1 MHPYFPMS
9 NTKSQ
14 NPDFAPVDDHLF
26 NRILSV
32 LDVAVLE
39 RSDNGDAFHL
49 RGLPPEW
56 WRQCIGPTES
66 PVLNPLQWS
75 PFLQDYLADPHPA
88 WDDQPGT
95 IEKSGPWTEP
105 DRQGG
110 SMTLEATALSI
121 GPRRLLLIERL
132 GAGFEQMQAIVQR
145 AREKMLAEDVT
156 LKSHH
161 KVETRLMGQLEASER
176 TKDDALALLQHLRLA
191 ALVLDERG
199 SITFVS
205 DQGLELLGLAADQ
218 VIGRAWEQ
226 ALPLRKP
233 DRSMIREMIDT
244 SSNNGKVGPFYIDG
258 PRPSWIEMEIHRD
271 PRYPGRQIMVL
282 NDRTELH
289 TLRQALNEQA
299 SFHDLVGKSPA
310 MLQMYQLVRDVARVD
325 TTVLIEG
332 ETGTGKEL
340 IARAIHFSSARK
352 QKPFIAAN
360 CAGLTDSILTS
371 QLFGHKRG
379 AFTGAVND
387 QQGLFEAAD
396 GGTLFLDEI
405 GDIPPPV
412 QTALLRV
419 LQEKE
424 ITRLGET
431 RPRKVDVRVVAAT
444 HHNLSE
450 DVVRGSF
457 RADLLYRIRIAR
469 IQLPPLRERREDI
482 PLLAHSFLSQI
493 CTATGKTIDGMSP
506 DTLRLLM
513 GHLWPGN
520 VRELKSAM
528 EFAVISCKGKEVL
541 PTDLPPEITSIPVV
555 PSPSVFIPLSS
566 GDEKSKLLAA
576 LSEAKGNR
584 TEAAKRLG
592 VSRAT
597 FYRRLVELNI
607 HPR

>member
-1 MHPYFPMS
+1 MNS
-9 NTKSQ
+9 RNS
-14 NPDFAPVDDHLF
+14 DFVPADDPLF
-26 NRILSV
+26 NRVLSM
-32 LDVAVLE
+32 LDIAVFE
-39 RSDNGDAFHL
+39 RANEANEFRL

-56 WRQCIGPTES
+56 WRQSAGLADCTA
-66 PVLNPLQWS
+66 LDLKQCS
-75 PFLQDYLADPHPA
+75 PFLQDYLAHAHPA
-88 WDDQPGT
+88 WEGEPGA
-95 IEKSGPWTEP
+95 IEKSGPWTES
-105 DRQGG
+105 DRQG
-110 SMTLEATALSI
+110 STMTLEATALSI
-121 GPRRLLLIERL
+121 GSRKLLLIERL

-145 AREKMLAEDVT
+145 AREKMLAEEVIV
-156 LKSHH
+156 KSHR
-161 KVETRLMGQLEASER
+161 KAETRLMGRLAASER
-176 TKDDALALLQHLRLA
+176 TKDDALALLQYLGVA
-191 ALVLDERG
+191 ALVLDEQG
-199 SITFVS
+199 CITFAS
-205 DQGLELLGLAADQ
+205 DRGLEILGRAAEQ
-218 VIGRAWEQ
+218 VIGRSWEQ
-226 ALPLRKP
+226 AFPLHEE
-233 DRSMIREMIDT
+233 DRV
-244 SSNNGKVGPFYIDG
+244 KVRHMLDGPSDRRTGGPFCMEG
-258 PRPSWIEMEIHRD
+258 ARLSWVEMEVHRD
-271 PRYPGRQIMVL
+271 PRHPGRQIVVL

-310 MLQMYQLVRDVARVD
+310 MLRVYQLVREVARVD

-387 QQGLFEAAD
+387 QQGLFEAAE

-424 ITRLGET
+424 ITRLGEA

-469 IQLPPLRERREDI
+469 VQLPPLRERREDI

-493 CTATGKTIDGMSP
+493 CTTIGKTIDGMSP

-513 GHLWPGN
+513 SHAWPGN

-528 EFAVISCKGKEVL
+528 EFAVISCKGKEIL
-541 PTDLPPEITSIPVV
+541 PVDLPPEITGDSVAS
-555 PSPSVFIPLSS
+555 SPSVWIPLTEQ
-566 GDEKSKLLAA
+566 DEKARLLAA

-607 HPR
+607 PPR

>member
-1 MHPYFPMS
+1 M
-9 NTKSQ
+9 KSWPG
-14 NPDFAPVDDHLF
+14 NLALHNESLF
-26 NRILSV
+26 NAILSTLKIV
-32 LDVAVLE
+32 VFE
-39 RSDNGDAFHL
+39 REEDSGEFRL
-49 RGLPPEW
+49 QGLPPDW
-56 WRQCIGPTES
+56 WRLWVGPANGTVLDLGQC
-66 PVLNPLQWS
+66 S
-75 PFLQDYLADPHPA
+75 PFLRDYLLGAHPIWGGQSGA
-88 WDDQPGT
+88 T
-95 IEKSGPWTEP
+95 EKSGPWTEP
-105 DRQGG
+105 DREGG
-110 SMTLEATALSI
+110 TMTLEATALSI
-121 GPRRLLLIERL
+121 ESKKLLLIERL
-132 GAGFEQMQAIVQR
+132 GSGFEEMGAIVQR
-145 AREKMLAEDVT
+145 AREKMLAEDLTV
-156 LKSHH
+156 KSHR
-161 KVETRLMGQLEASER
+161 KAETSLMGQLEASER
-176 TKDDALALLQHLRLA
+176 TKDDALALLQHLGLA

-199 SITFVS
+199 CITFVS
-205 DQGLELLGLAADQ
+205 DRGLVILGLAADH
-218 VIGRAWEQ
+218 VIGRVWEQ
-226 ALPLRKP
+226 ALPLKKE
-233 DRSMIREMIDT
+233 DRSMIREMINT
-244 SSNNGKVGPFYIDG
+244 SSTNGKVGPVCLEG
-258 PRPSWIEMEIHRD
+258 PRACWIEMEIHRD
-271 PRYPGRQIMVL
+271 PRHPGRQIVVL

-289 TLRQALNEQA
+289 TLRQALKEQA

-310 MLQMYQLVRDVARVD
+310 MLRIYQLVREVARVD

-352 QKPFIAAN
+352 QRPFIAAN
-360 CAGLTDSILTS
+360 CAGFTDSILTS

-387 QQGLFEAAD
+387 QQGLFEAAE

-424 ITRLGET
+424 ITRLGEA

-469 IQLPPLRERREDI
+469 VQLPPLRERREDI
-482 PLLAHSFLSQI
+482 PLLTHSFLSQI
-493 CTATGKTIDGMSP
+493 CTATGKTIDGISP

-513 GHLWPGN
+513 SHVWPGN
-520 VRELKSAM
+520 VRELKSAI
-528 EFAVISCKGKEVL
+528 EFAVISCKGRHIL
-541 PTDLPPEITSIPVV
+541 PTDLPPEIAAVPVAS
-555 PSPSVFIPLSS
+555 SPSTWIPLS
-566 GDEKSKLLAA
+566 GQDEKSKLLAA
-576 LSEAKGNR
+576 LSDAKGNR

-607 HPR
+607 HTR

>member
-1 MHPYFPMS
+1 M
-9 NTKSQ
+9 NRR
-14 NPDFAPVDDHLF
+14 NPDFEPVDESLF
-26 NRILSV
+26 NHVLSS
-32 LDVAVLE
+32 LDVVVLE
-39 RSDNGDAFHL
+39 RSDNGDTFHL
-49 RGLPPEW
+49 RGLPPQW
-56 WRQCIGPTES
+56 WCQCIGLTGS
-66 PVLNPLQWS
+66 PVLNPHQWS
-75 PFLQDYLADPHPA
+75 PFLQDYVAGPHPA
-88 WDDQPGT
+88 WDDKPGT
-95 IEKSGPWTEP
+95 IEKSGPWVES

-110 SMTLEATALSI
+110 TITLEATALSI
-121 GPRRLLLIERL
+121 GTRRLLLIERL
-132 GAGFEQMQAIVQR
+132 GAGFEQMHAIVQH
-145 AREKMLAEDVT
+145 AREKMLAEDVI
-156 LKSHH
+156 LKSHR
-161 KVETRLMGQLEASER
+161 KAETSLIGQLEASER

-199 SITFVS
+199 HITFAS
-205 DQGLELLGLAADQ
+205 DRGLQILGLAANQ
-218 VIGRAWEQ
+218 VIGQTWEQ
-226 ALPLRKP
+226 ALPLRQS
-233 DRSMIREMIDT
+233 DRSMIRAMIDA
-244 SSNNGKVGPFYIDG
+244 SSNNGTAGPLYIDG
-258 PRPSWIEMEIHRD
+258 PYPAWVEMEIHRD
-271 PRYPGRQIMVL
+271 PRYPGRQIVVL
-282 NDRTELH
+282 HDRTELH

-310 MLQMYQLVRDVARVD
+310 MLRVYQLVREVARVD

-379 AFTGAVND
+379 AFTGAVHD
-387 QQGLFEAAD
+387 QQGLFEAAE

-405 GDIPPPV
+405 GDVPPPV

-424 ITRLGET
+424 ITRLGEA

-450 DVVRGSF
+450 DVLRGSF

-469 IQLPPLRERREDI
+469 IQLPALQERREDI
-482 PLLAHSFLSQI
+482 PLLAHSFLMQI
-493 CTATGKTIDGMSP
+493 CTATGKTIERLNP

-513 GHLWPGN
+513 SYSWPGN
-520 VRELKSAM
+520 VRELRSAI

-541 PTDLPPEITSIPVV
+541 PADLPPEITSTSVV
-555 PSPSVFIPLSS
+555 PNPSVFIPLSS
-566 GDEKSKLLAA
+566 GDEKSRLLAA

-584 TEAAKRLG
+584 TKAARRLG
-592 VSRAT
+592 ISRAT
-597 FYRRLVELNI
+597 FYRRLVELDI

>member
-1 MHPYFPMS
+1 M
-9 NTKSQ
+9 KRQ
-14 NPDFAPVDDHLF
+14 NPDFAPVDDPLF
-26 NRILSV
+26 NHVLSA

-39 RSDNGDAFHL
+39 RSDNGDTFHL

-56 WRQCIGPTES
+56 WRQCVGLTES

-75 PFLQDYLADPHPA
+75 PFLQDYVADPHPA

-95 IEKSGPWTEP
+95 IEKSGPWTES

-110 SMTLEATALSI
+110 TMTLEATVLSM
-121 GPRRLLLIERL
+121 GSRRLLLIERL
-132 GAGFEQMQAIVQR
+132 GVGFEQMQAIVQR
-145 AREKMLAEDVT
+145 AREKMLAEERSV
-156 LKSHH
+156 KSYR
-161 KVETRLMGQLEASER
+161 KTETSLMGQLESSER

-199 SITFVS
+199 RITFVS
-205 DQGLELLGLAADQ
+205 DRGLEILGLAAEH
-218 VIGRAWEQ
+218 VIGQAWEQ
-226 ALPLRKP
+226 ALPLQKQ
-233 DRSMIREMIDT
+233 DRSMLREMID
-244 SSNNGKVGPFYIDG
+244 SSSRNGKVGPVCLEG
-258 PRPSWIEMEIHRD
+258 PRTCWIEMEIHRD

-299 SFHDLVGKSPA
+299 SFHDLVGKSHA
-310 MLQMYQLVRDVARVD
+310 MIRMYQLVRDVAQVD

-340 IARAIHFSSARK
+340 IARAIHSSSGRK
-352 QKPFIAAN
+352 NKPFIAAN

-387 QQGLFEAAD
+387 QQGLFEAAE

-424 ITRLGET
+424 ITRLGEA

-482 PLLAHSFLSQI
+482 PLLTHSFLSQI
-493 CTATGKTIDGMSP
+493 CTATGKIVDAVSP

-513 GHLWPGN
+513 SYVWPGN
-520 VRELKSAM
+520 VRELKSAI
-528 EFAVISCKGKEVL
+528 EFAVISCKGKDIL
-541 PTDLPPEITSIPVV
+541 PTDLPPEIAAVPVA
-555 PSPSVFIPLSS
+555 PSPSTWIPLS
-566 GDEKSKLLAA
+566 GQDEKSKLLAA
-576 LSEAKGNR
+576 LSDAKGNR

>member
-1 MHPYFPMS
+1 M
-9 NTKSQ
+9 KSR
-14 NPDFAPVDDHLF
+14 NPDFVPVDETLF
-26 NRILSV
+26 DRVLSA

-49 RGLPPEW
+49 RGQPPEW
-56 WRQCIGPTES
+56 WRQCVGLTES
-66 PVLNPLQWS
+66 SVLTPHQWS

-88 WDDQPGT
+88 WDDKPGT

-110 SMTLEATALSI
+110 TMTLEATALSI

-156 LKSHH
+156 MKSHR
-161 KVETRLMGQLEASER
+161 KAETRLMGQLEASER
-176 TKDDALALLQHLRLA
+176 TKDDVLALLQHLRLA
-191 ALVLDERG
+191 ALVLDQHG
-199 SITFVS
+199 CVTFVS
-205 DQGLELLGLAADQ
+205 DRGLEILGLAAEH
-218 VIGRAWEQ
+218 VTGRAWEQ
-226 ALPLRKP
+226 ALPLKKE
-233 DRSMIREMIDT
+233 DRVRIRQML
-244 SSNNGKVGPFYIDG
+244 DG
-258 PRPSWIEMEIHRD
+258 FSGGRTGEVFLMEGARPSWVELEVHQD
-271 PRYPGRQIMVL
+271 PRYPGRQIVVL

-289 TLRQALNEQA
+289 GLRQALNEQA

-310 MLQMYQLVRDVARVD
+310 MLRIYQLVREVARVD

-352 QKPFIAAN
+352 HKPFIAAN

-387 QQGLFEAAD
+387 QQGVFEAAE

-424 ITRLGET
+424 ITRLGEAK
-431 RPRKVDVRVVAAT
+431 PRKVDVRVVAAT

-469 IQLPPLRERREDI
+469 VQLPPLRERREDI
-482 PLLAHSFLSQI
+482 PLLAHSFLVQI
-493 CTATGKTIDGMSP
+493 CTATGKTIEGMSP

-513 GHLWPGN
+513 SHVWPGN
-520 VRELKSAM
+520 VRELKSAI
-528 EFAVISCKGKEVL
+528 EFAVISCKGKDIL
-541 PTDLPPEITSIPVV
+541 PADLPPEIAAVSVV
-555 PSPSVFIPLSS
+555 PSSSTWIPLS
-566 GDEKSKLLAA
+566 GQDEKSKLLAA
-576 LSEAKGNR
+576 LSDAKGNR

>member
-1 MHPYFPMS
+1 MTDQFHR
-9 NTKSQ
+9 
-14 NPDFAPVDDHLF
+14 PDTALSDH
-26 NRILSV
+26 V
-32 LDVAVLE
+32 LAALDIVVLE
-39 RSDNGDAFHL
+39 WEEGLGAFRL
-49 RGLPPEW
+49 QGVPPEW
-56 WRQCIGPTES
+56 WSQCIGS
-66 PVLNPLQWS
+66 MIRSSLDLHHCS
-75 PFLQDYLADPHPA
+75 PFLQDYLAGIHSV
-88 WDDQPGT
+88 WQGSPGPL
-95 IEKSGPWTEP
+95 EKSGAWTEP
-105 DRQGG
+105 DRHGG
-110 SMTLEATALSI
+110 TMTLEARALSL
-121 GPRRLLLIERL
+121 GSRKLVLIERL

-156 LKSHH
+156 IKSHQ
-161 KVETRLMGQLEASER
+161 KAETSLIGQLEASER

-199 SITFVS
+199 DITFVS
-205 DQGLELLGLAADQ
+205 DRGLEILGLAADQ

-233 DRSMIREMIDT
+233 DRSVIRAMIDT
-244 SSNNGKVGPFYIDG
+244 SSNNGTVGPFYIDG
-258 PRPSWIEMEIHRD
+258 PHPAWVEMEIHRD
-271 PRYPGRQIMVL
+271 PRHSGRLIVVL

-289 TLRQALNEQA
+289 TLRQALNEQT

-310 MLQMYQLVRDVARVD
+310 MLRVYQLVREVAQVD

-424 ITRLGET
+424 ITRLGEA

-457 RADLLYRIRIAR
+457 
-469 IQLPPLRERREDI
+469 
-482 PLLAHSFLSQI
+482 
-493 CTATGKTIDGMSP
+493 
-506 DTLRLLM
+506 
-513 GHLWPGN
+513 
-520 VRELKSAM
+520 
-528 EFAVISCKGKEVL
+528 
-541 PTDLPPEITSIPVV
+541 
-555 PSPSVFIPLSS
+555 
-566 GDEKSKLLAA
+566 
-576 LSEAKGNR
+576 
-584 TEAAKRLG
+584 
-592 VSRAT
+592 
-597 FYRRLVELNI
+597 
-607 HPR
+607 

>member
-1 MHPYFPMS
+1 M
-9 NTKSQ
+9 KSWPG
-14 NPDFAPVDDHLF
+14 NLAPHNESLF
-26 NRILSV
+26 N
-32 LDVAVLE
+32 AVLSTLDIVVFE
-39 RSDNGDAFHL
+39 REEDSAEFRL
-49 RGLPPEW
+49 QGLPPDW
-56 WRQCIGPTES
+56 WRQWVDPANGT
-66 PVLNPLQWS
+66 VLDLGQCS
-75 PFLQDYLADPHPA
+75 PFLRDYLVGAHPIWGGQSGA
-88 WDDQPGT
+88 T
-95 IEKSGPWTEP
+95 EKSGPWTEP

-110 SMTLEATALSI
+110 TMTLEATALSI
-121 GPRRLLLIERL
+121 GSKKLLLIERL
-132 GAGFEQMQAIVQR
+132 GSGFEEMGAIVQR
-145 AREKMLAEDVT
+145 ARERMLAEERT
-156 LKSHH
+156 AKSYR
-161 KVETRLMGQLEASER
+161 KTETRLISELEVSER
-176 TKDDALALLQHLRLA
+176 TKDDALALLQHLGLA
-191 ALVLDERG
+191 AFVLDERG
-199 SITFVS
+199 HITFAS
-205 DQGLELLGLAADQ
+205 DRGLEILGMTAEA
-218 VIGRAWEQ
+218 VIGQEWEQ
-226 ALPLRKP
+226 ALPLHKQ
-233 DRSMIREMIDT
+233 DRVPIRELIDT
-244 SSNNGKVGPFYIDG
+244 ASDRRKTCVVCIEG
-258 PRPSWIEMEIHRD
+258 PRPCWVEIEAHGD
-271 PRYPGRQIMVL
+271 PRHPGRHIVIVH
-282 NDRTELH
+282 DRTELH
-289 TLRQALNEQA
+289 TLRRVLNEQA

-310 MLQMYQLVRDVARVD
+310 MLRTYQLVRDVAQVD

-340 IARAIHFSSARK
+340 IARAIHSCSGRK

-387 QQGLFEAAD
+387 QQGLFEAAE

-424 ITRLGET
+424 ITRLGEA
-431 RPRKVDVRVVAAT
+431 RPRKVNVRVVAAT

-513 GHLWPGN
+513 SHAWPGN
-520 VRELKSAM
+520 VRELKSAI
-528 EFAVISCKGKEVL
+528 EFAVISCKGKDIL
-541 PTDLPPEITSIPVV
+541 PTDLPPEIAAVPVAPR
-555 PSPSVFIPLSS
+555 PSTWVPLS
-566 GDEKSKLLAA
+566 GQDEKSKLLAA
-576 LSEAKGNR
+576 LSDAKGNR

-597 FYRRLVELNI
+597 FYRRLVELDI